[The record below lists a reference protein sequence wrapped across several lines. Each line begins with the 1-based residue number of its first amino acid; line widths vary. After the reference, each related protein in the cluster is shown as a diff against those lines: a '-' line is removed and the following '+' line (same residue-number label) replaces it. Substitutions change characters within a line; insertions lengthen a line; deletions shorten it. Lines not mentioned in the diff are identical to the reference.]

1 MHYLYPQK
9 RNSITSV
16 RILVALLGL
25 LFMSATARADNLTTC
40 LDGRYPALCDHSKLT
55 SAQST
60 RVETAE
66 HIANLKM
73 CLDGRYPA
81 LCRHGDLATEEAARV
96 SKAEHA
102 ANLRMCLDGRYP
114 ALCRHGDLAIE
125 EDARVSKAE
134 AMHPKT
140 ASSAPRLRAA
150 KGRGR
155 GGYSGCEDGHW
166 IDSVMDDGKI
176 IKLEDGSLWRVDDVD
191 TIDSALWLP
200 VSDVVV
206 CDDKI
211 INTDD
216 NESVHVIQIR

>member
-16 RILVALLGL
+16 RILAALLGL
-25 LFMSATARADNLTTC
+25 LFISATARAGNLTTC

-60 RVETAE
+60 RVEAAE

-81 LCRHGDLATEEAARV
+81 LCRHGDLATEDA
-96 SKAEHA
+96 
-102 ANLRMCLDGRYP
+102 
-114 ALCRHGDLAIE
+114 
-125 EDARVSKAE
+125 ARVSKAE

-216 NESVHVIQIR
+216 NKSVHVIQIR